1 MPFEAGYLPI
11 PAKLARAGVIRYAT
25 VARRQ
30 SENFI
35 GGDAHEAGERMDY
48 FVWLARNAFRV
59 FVIDT
64 GFNEAAAHRRRRE
77 FLRSPVEG
85 LKLLGVDASEVE
97 DVIISHLHYDHFG
110 NFDLFP
116 N

>member
-1 MPFEAGYLPI
+1 MRL
-11 PAKLARAGVIRYAT
+11 LR
-25 VARRQ
+25 
-30 SENFI
+30 NN
-35 GGDAHEAGERMDY
+35 GDIEPSAVGHILSPYEESAL
-48 FVWLARNAFRV
+48 V
-59 FVIDT
+59 
-64 GFNEAAAHRRRRE
+64 E
-77 FLRSPVEG
+77 FLAGLRQGETIELPAGKEWFTAEEVAHLFGIAPSPVEG